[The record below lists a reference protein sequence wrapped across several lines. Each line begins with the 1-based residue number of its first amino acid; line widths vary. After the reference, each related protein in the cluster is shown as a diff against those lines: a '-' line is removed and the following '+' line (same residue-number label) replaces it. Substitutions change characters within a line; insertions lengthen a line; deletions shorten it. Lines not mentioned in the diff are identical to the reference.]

1 MSALKRRADGVFDRV
16 EEQFLINGTTAAKGI
31 IMLLDKNRMH
41 VFFDDVEQDQ
51 FDRPAL
57 IVLAPAD
64 TQVAV
69 NNTVTRDGRTYTVS
83 RVAKRRYRDEVVSQF
98 ILLT

>member
-1 MSALKRRADGVFDRV
+1 MNSLKKRADKIFDRV
-16 EEQFLINGTTAAKGI
+16 GEEFLINGTTAAKGI

-41 VFFDDVEQDQ
+41 VFFDDIEQDQ

-64 TQVAV
+64 TPVAL
-69 NNTVTRDGRTYTVS
+69 NNTVTRDGRTYTVTRLS
-83 RVAKRRYRDEVVSQF
+83 KRRYRNEVVTQY